1 MGCIVEPNSSVEYV
15 AFMFY
20 GHTFMV
26 HKQDAWIGCL
36 GVVLGFVAI
45 EVVTQPCTLVAFGP
59 IDKLGHNFLG
69 TFKIINATKVI
80 LPIVLVQL
88 EVEQKIHAH
97 LNIWK
102 LTCEKTKNFCQKF
115 EAILPFGKFW
125 PKNKEDWA
133 NAILT

>member
-97 LNIWK
+97 LNI
-102 LTCEKTKNFCQKF
+102 
-115 EAILPFGKFW
+115 
-125 PKNKEDWA
+125 
-133 NAILT
+133 